1 MVFNTLTL
9 NQCFWKMKTFFKKLE
24 YRFLVESSKIENT
37 TFLYKTA
44 LSKVNVKTNSMGS
57 TKWIYAK
64 ERREAATEGILYS
77 GVFLWILRNFYKHLF
92 YRTPSGD
99 CFWMEFFYAVNSL
112 FFWKFWFS
120 VTTSYK
126 ELISCT
132 NYPNVYIQT
141 FRKRW
146 SFFIWWCFFPVSI
159 LKLVLIFYCFS
170 ETMIQR
176 KNVNNLHIITEP
188 YRENKKMKGR
198 NLQAL
203 PSINKVTILI
213 IKFQPRFI
221 LRIKLLK

>member
-1 MVFNTLTL
+1 MDLSQRTERSSHWRYSVFR
-9 NQCFWKMKTFFKKLE
+9 CFP
-24 YRFLVESSKIENT
+24 
-37 TFLYKTA
+37 
-44 LSKVNVKTNSMGS
+44 VN
-57 TKWIYAK
+57 
-64 ERREAATEGILYS
+64 
-77 GVFLWILRNFYKHLF
+77 LRNFYNHLF
-92 YRTPSGD
+92 YRTSSGD
-99 CFWMEFFYAVNSL
+99 CFWTEFFFAVISL

-120 VTTSYK
+120 ITTSCK

-132 NYPNVYIQT
+132 NYPNVYIQA

-146 SFFIWWCFFPVSI
+146 SFIWWCFFPVSI
-159 LKLVLIFYCFS
+159 LKLILIFYCFH
-170 ETMIQR
+170 ERMIQR

-213 IKFQPRFI
+213 IKFQRRFI